1 MPKNKMLESLK
12 ARARSLKKESTAI
25 YFAYQDPR
33 MPLAAKIVVLITL
46 GYLLSPIDLIPD
58 FIPVIG
64 YLDDLLIVPALI
76 ALSLRLIPG
85 DIMENARKRAESEPL
100 QLKKNW
106 FFAALFILVW
116 IVLLIGVLLLLIRLF
131 KKGK

>member
-1 MPKNKMLESLK
+1 MQRLKDRARGLK
-12 ARARSLKKESTAI
+12 AEIAAI
-25 YFAYQDPR
+25 YYAYRDPR
-33 MPLAAKIVVLITL
+33 MPVPARIVILITL
-46 GYLLSPIDLIPD
+46 GYSLSPIDLIPD